1 MTKRE
6 RLYHSLVKA
15 GKLSEHK
22 LSKKKLRS
30 VNKMGKPSGIYIDM
44 AYLRSATE
52 ESGLTVAQLLDL
64 AMNQNIY
71 LGKTGN

>member
-15 GKLSEHK
+15 GNLYKHK
-22 LSKKKLRS
+22 LAKKKL
-30 VNKMGKPSGIYIDM
+30 KYPEIFKKPAGIYIDL
-44 AYLRSATE
+44 AVLRNCTE
-52 ESGLTVAQLLDL
+52 ESELTLTQLLDL